1 MKLVTFYAEYK
12 EIRKIKDVPVPDDTT
27 DEQVRRMRHEIE
39 QQYTNLGINN
49 VLQVT
54 AEMNSQYYSDK

>member
-12 EIRKIKDVPVPDDTT
+12 EVRKIKDILVPDDTT
-27 DEQVRRMRHEIE
+27 DEQVHKMRHEIE
-39 QQYTNLGINN
+39 QWYIDMGVNN

-54 AEMNSQYYSDK
+54 AEMNSQYYSD

>member
-12 EIRKIKDVPVPDDTT
+12 EVRKIKDITVPDDTT
-27 DEQVRRMRHEIE
+27 NEQVHKMRHEIE
-39 QQYTNLGINN
+39 QRYIDMGVNN

-54 AEMNSQYYSDK
+54 AEMNSQYYSD